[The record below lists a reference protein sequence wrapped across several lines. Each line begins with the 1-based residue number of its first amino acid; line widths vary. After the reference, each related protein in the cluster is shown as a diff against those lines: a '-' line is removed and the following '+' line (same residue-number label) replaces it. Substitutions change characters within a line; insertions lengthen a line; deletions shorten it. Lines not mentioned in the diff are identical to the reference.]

1 MKYTKN
7 FFLAVRCKRE
17 VPFMKVKN
25 NMFDK
30 LIEIICLIFAI
41 GVPIYI
47 IINWANIPDPLP
59 MHYDFAG
66 NVDRWGD
73 KAELIILPIVTLIM
87 YGFMTLIERFPQ
99 VWNTGVTVTEENQER
114 VYRTL
119 KYLVKTLKLIV
130 VIDFSYMTINTLM
143 CQDLPIWFT
152 PVLLLIVFGDLIFW
166 IIRLVKVK

>member
-1 MKYTKN
+1 
-7 FFLAVRCKRE
+7 
-17 VPFMKVKN
+17 MKVKN
-25 NMFDK
+25 NMLDK
-30 LIEIICLIFAI
+30 VIEIICLIFVV
-41 GVPIYI
+41 GVPVYI

-73 KAELIILPIVTLIM
+73 KTELIILPIITPIM
-87 YGFMTLIERFPQ
+87 YGFMTVIERIPQ
-99 VWNTGVTVTEENQER
+99 VWNTGVTITEENRER

-152 PVLLLIVFGDLIFW
+152 PAFLLIVFGNLTFW